1 MLDVGHANEAG
12 IMNRRWVGKL
22 YVIETSPNFMLKLFL
37 LQNLNARSRKGTW
50 NSSEMVWPAWSVL
63 IRMWY
68 FIYPWFEKKKNAS
81 KNVEKCG
88 LLPCSGGPRLILNGS
103 WKNLFSRS
111 RIVCHPLNV
120 CLFKVQ
126 LGMIYGGEHSRYLSQ
141 APQAV
146 PV

>member
-37 LQNLNARSRKGTW
+37 LQNLNTRSRKGTW

-68 FIYPWFEKKKNAS
+68 FIYPWFEIKCLK
-81 KNVEKCG
+81 KCG
-88 LLPCSGGPRLILNGS
+88 KVWPFAMFWRSKTDSEWFLKKSFLKKQNSLSSLKCLSFLRPVGHDIWGGAYPIFVTGTT
-103 WKNLFSRS
+103 
-111 RIVCHPLNV
+111 
-120 CLFKVQ
+120 
-126 LGMIYGGEHSRYLSQ
+126 GG
-141 APQAV
+141 AV
-146 PV
+146 